1 MTYEEAERIILT
13 LNMNFSAFLP
23 RDVHEAAA
31 KRSMWLGELAGMDF
45 KAALGAA
52 KKIIQTSPYPPTIYD
67 FRMAMGIS
75 PDDPELTLD
84 DKLARLPGPTWES
97 EEGMRALYTA
107 DMERVDRMMAELDKE
122 LARMPGFEKE
132 RK

>member
-13 LNMNFSAFLP
+13 LNMNFAAFIP

-67 FRMAMGIS
+67 FRTAMGHN
-75 PDDPELTLD
+75 PELTRD
-84 DKLARLPGPTWES
+84 EAQARLPGPTYDRPES
-97 EEGMRALYTA
+97 YYTA
-107 DMERVDRMMAELDKE
+107 DMDRVNKLMADLDKE
-122 LARMPGFEKE
+122 LAAIRGMKGK
-132 RK
+132 